1 MLPTRADFMVIDVEL
16 SLLVTCVTW
25 YQLEIRLW
33 RPQEIDDLGELVVTS
48 RVLFAYIIY
57 MRKNLITIKRSIN
70 DLELSKDI

>member
-48 RVLFAYIIY
+48 RVLFAYIMY

>member
-1 MLPTRADFMVIDVEL
+1 MHPTRADFMIIDVEL

-48 RVLFAYIIY
+48 RVLFAYIMY

>member
-1 MLPTRADFMVIDVEL
+1 MLPTRADFMIIDVEL

-48 RVLFAYIIY
+48 RVLFAYIMY